1 LIDEQTAR
9 AVEGKSARI
18 FAKLNS
24 LVDGETIEALYQA
37 SQAGVPIDLVI
48 RGICCLRPGLPGIS
62 ENIRVRSIVDR
73 FLEHSRIMV
82 FGDAGKEQIY
92 LSSADWMPRNFE
104 RRVEVMFPVEAPELK
119 RRICDEIIPV
129 YLRDNCR
136 ARVLMPDGSY
146 VRAAA
151 WHDEPEHRAQRE
163 LLAASSGIALAKTPP
178 STADGDGASKSKH
191 AGGQKSKQGA

>member
-1 LIDEQTAR
+1 
-9 AVEGKSARI
+9 
-18 FAKLNS
+18 
-24 LVDGETIEALYQA
+24 
-37 SQAGVPIDLVI
+37 
-48 RGICCLRPGLPGIS
+48 
-62 ENIRVRSIVDR
+62 
-73 FLEHSRIMV
+73 MV
-82 FGDAGKEQIY
+82 FGDAGKEQVY

-104 RRVEVMFPVEAPELK
+104 RRVEVMFPIEAPELK
-119 RRICDEIIPV
+119 RRICEEIIPV
-129 YLRDNCR
+129 YLRDNSR

-178 STADGDGASKSKH
+178 TSADGDGAGKAKH

>member
-1 LIDEQTAR
+1 M
-9 AVEGKSARI
+9 
-18 FAKLNS
+18 
-24 LVDGETIEALYQA
+24 
-37 SQAGVPIDLVI
+37 PIDLVI

-82 FGDAGKEQIY
+82 FGDGEQGSRSICR
-92 LSSADWMPRNFE
+92 SADWMPRNFD
-104 RRVEVMFPVEAPELK
+104 RRVEVMFPIEAPELK
-119 RRICDEIIPV
+119 QRICDEIIPI

-178 STADGDGASKSKH
+178 SAADGERQVEARRRTEIE
-191 AGGQKSKQGA
+191 AGGVIDANAARRLTTQPIRVR